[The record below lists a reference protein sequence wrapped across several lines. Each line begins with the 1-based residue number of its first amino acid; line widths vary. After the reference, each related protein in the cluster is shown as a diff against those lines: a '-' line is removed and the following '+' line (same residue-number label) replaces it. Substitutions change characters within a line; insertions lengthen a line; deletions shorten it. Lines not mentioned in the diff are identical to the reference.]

1 MKKVIILLGIIL
13 LGYAFNEF
21 SPFEKKLIT
30 NFTARIRELQQE
42 KVYLHTDKSVYTVG
56 DKLWFRAYQVH
67 AAATFPMV
75 FSHYIYVD
83 LIDRRD
89 SVIQRV
95 KVVGRD
101 SCFFGQIEIPKD
113 LQQGDYSLRAFTYY
127 MQNVGEDYFFKKKIR
142 VINPKDSR
150 VWTDVTYTKNRE
162 NNYTAT
168 IRLSDGQGEPYSQ
181 TSVTYIA
188 GVKKD
193 QYSVKPARTDK
204 DGKFEVKIDTTMK
217 TIEVEF
223 RDGQPFPFKRYIYI
237 PSQLKDF
244 DVQFFPEGG
253 NLLSGNFQQVAFKA
267 IGADG
272 RAVEAT
278 GEVYQDS
285 VVIATVRT
293 QHDGM
298 GKFRLP
304 VNPGKKFYAVMKT
317 EDGVEK
323 RFELPDVSETG
334 WGLSIS
340 RKDSILSYR
349 VIKGGNATL
358 PEELYTVIH
367 CRGIVVGMNRVNGL
381 QRGSVNLN
389 ILPEGISHIVLLD
402 AVGNVYSQRLFF
414 VKRNQRPELKITTN
428 KPTYVARELVEME
441 IDFEEAYKGL
451 LDGSFSIS
459 VTDDQK
465 VVQDSLED
473 NILSNLLLTSDL
485 KGYIDNPA
493 YYFNDT
499 TLEVENNLDLV
510 MMTHGWTRFDVS
522 KLAKGEF
529 DDLKYPLEVGQV
541 ISGKVNNFWG
551 KKSKG
556 ANIILLSNY
565 GLYRMAETD
574 EKGNFL
580 IDGLAFHDST
590 SFLVQAVNAKGRRG
604 VTVSVDQDEFLSP
617 RYTLPNTLEAK
628 KKEDD
633 FYKKFGQDYYYE
645 NGEKVYVLDE
655 VLVSRKKQKK
665 SYSFY
670 DNLARYQLDSVQ
682 IAEYSMMPIELIIQ
696 QLPGVTFEKDDE
708 GNDCFKHFGR
718 TLYVLVNDFEESMD
732 QIRLIPSGALRN
744 ISMLDQM
751 QGKIFF
757 GDRGA
762 NGVLIISVEP
772 GWRPKDLGR
781 PNILPFK
788 IMGYQIPDEF
798 YVPKYEIDSVRR
810 DNRYDE
816 RSTIYWKPV
825 VNISKDSPAKLSFY
839 TADTYGKYSV
849 IVEGITS
856 KGVICRK
863 RVPLIL
869 K

>member
-1 MKKVIILLGIIL
+1 MKKVIVLLGIIL

-30 NFTARIRELQQE
+30 NFTAQIRELQQE

-67 AAATFPMV
+67 AAAVFPMV
-75 FSHYIYVD
+75 YSHYIYVD

-95 KVVGRD
+95 KVAERD

-127 MQNVGEDYFFKKKIR
+127 MQNGGEDYFFKKKIR

-168 IRLSDGQGEPYSQ
+168 IRLSDGQGEPY
-181 TSVTYIA
+181 
-188 GVKKD
+188 
-193 QYSVKPARTDK
+193 RTDK

-272 RAVEAT
+272 RAVEAS

-285 VVIATVRT
+285 IVIATVHT

-317 EDGVEK
+317 EEGVEK
-323 RFELPDVSETG
+323 RFDLPEVSETG
-334 WGLSIS
+334 WGLSVS
-340 RKDSILSYR
+340 RKVSILSYR
-349 VIKGGNATL
+349 VIKGENAIL
-358 PEELYTVIH
+358 PEELYTVVH
-367 CRGIVVGMNRVNGL
+367 CRGIVVGINRVNGL

-402 AVGNVYSQRLFF
+402 AAGKVYSQRLFF
-414 VKRNQRPELKITTN
+414 VKRNQRPELKITTD
-428 KPTYVARELVEME
+428 KPTYIARELVEME

-499 TLEVENNLDLV
+499 TPEIADNLDLV

-522 KLAKGEF
+522 KLARGEF
-529 DDLKYPLEVGQV
+529 DDLKYPLEIGQV
-541 ISGKVNNFWG
+541 ISGRVNNFWG

-556 ANIILLSNY
+556 ANIVLISNY
-565 GLYRMAETD
+565 GLCRMAETD
-574 EKGNFL
+574 ETGNFL

-590 SFLVQAVNAKGRRG
+590 SFLVQALSAKGRRG
-604 VTVSVDQDEFLSP
+604 VTVNIDQDEFLP
-617 RYTLPNTLEAK
+617 PHYTLPNTLETK

-655 VLVSRKKQKK
+655 VLVSRRKLKK

-670 DNLARYQLDSVQ
+670 DNIANHQLDSAQ
-682 IAEYSMMPIELIIQ
+682 IAENAALDITWIVQ
-696 QLPGVTFEKDDE
+696 QLPGVTFEKDDDGE
-708 GNDCFKHFGR
+708 DCFKQFGR
-718 TLYVLVNDFEESMD
+718 KLYVLVNDFEETMD
-732 QIRLIPSGALRN
+732 QIRLIPTGALRN
-744 ISMLDQM
+744 ISLLDQM

-762 NGVLIISVEP
+762 NGVLIISAEP
-772 GWRPKDLGR
+772 GWTPKDLGR
-781 PNILPFK
+781 PNVLPFK

-816 RSTIYWKPV
+816 RSTIYWQPV
-825 VNISKDSPAKLSFY
+825 VKISKDASAKLSFY

-856 KGVICRK
+856 RGVICRK

>member
-1 MKKVIILLGIIL
+1 
-13 LGYAFNEF
+13 
-21 SPFEKKLIT
+21 
-30 NFTARIRELQQE
+30 
-42 KVYLHTDKSVYTVG
+42 
-56 DKLWFRAYQVH
+56 
-67 AAATFPMV
+67 
-75 FSHYIYVD
+75 
-83 LIDRRD
+83 
-89 SVIQRV
+89 
-95 KVVGRD
+95 
-101 SCFFGQIEIPKD
+101 
-113 LQQGDYSLRAFTYY
+113 
-127 MQNVGEDYFFKKKIR
+127 
-142 VINPKDSR
+142 
-150 VWTDVTYTKNRE
+150 
-162 NNYTAT
+162 
-168 IRLSDGQGEPYSQ
+168 
-181 TSVTYIA
+181 
-188 GVKKD
+188 
-193 QYSVKPARTDK
+193 
-204 DGKFEVKIDTTMK
+204 
-217 TIEVEF
+217 
-223 RDGQPFPFKRYIYI
+223 
-237 PSQLKDF
+237 
-244 DVQFFPEGG
+244 
-253 NLLSGNFQQVAFKA
+253 
-267 IGADG
+267 
-272 RAVEAT
+272 
-278 GEVYQDS
+278 
-285 VVIATVRT
+285 
-293 QHDGM
+293 
-298 GKFRLP
+298 
-304 VNPGKKFYAVMKT
+304 
-317 EDGVEK
+317 
-323 RFELPDVSETG
+323 
-334 WGLSIS
+334 
-340 RKDSILSYR
+340 
-349 VIKGGNATL
+349 
-358 PEELYTVIH
+358 
-367 CRGIVVGMNRVNGL
+367 
-381 QRGSVNLN
+381 
-389 ILPEGISHIVLLD
+389 
-402 AVGNVYSQRLFF
+402 
-414 VKRNQRPELKITTN
+414 
-428 KPTYVARELVEME
+428 ME

-522 KLAKGEF
+522 KLAKGKF
-529 DDLKYPLEVGQV
+529 DNLKYPLEVGQV

-580 IDGLAFHDST
+580 IDGLVFHDST

-617 RYTLPNTLEAK
+617 HYTLPNTLEAK

-633 FYKKFGQDYYYE
+633 FYKKFSQDYYYE
-645 NGEKVYVLDE
+645 NGEKIYVLDE
-655 VLVSRKKQKK
+655 VLVSRRKQKK

-732 QIRLIPSGALRN
+732 QFRLIPSGALRN

-762 NGVLIISVEP
+762 NGVLLISVEP
-772 GWRPKDLGR
+772 GWTPKDLGR
-781 PNILPFK
+781 PNVLPFK

-816 RSTIYWKPV
+816 RSTIYWEPV
-825 VNISKDSPAKLSFY
+825 VKISKDTPAKLSFY

-863 RVPLIL
+863 RIPLIL

>member
-1 MKKVIILLGIIL
+1 M
-13 LGYAFNEF
+13 
-21 SPFEKKLIT
+21 
-30 NFTARIRELQQE
+30 
-42 KVYLHTDKSVYTVG
+42 
-56 DKLWFRAYQVH
+56 
-67 AAATFPMV
+67 
-75 FSHYIYVD
+75 
-83 LIDRRD
+83 
-89 SVIQRV
+89 
-95 KVVGRD
+95 
-101 SCFFGQIEIPKD
+101 
-113 LQQGDYSLRAFTYY
+113 
-127 MQNVGEDYFFKKKIR
+127 
-142 VINPKDSR
+142 
-150 VWTDVTYTKNRE
+150 
-162 NNYTAT
+162 
-168 IRLSDGQGEPYSQ
+168 
-181 TSVTYIA
+181 
-188 GVKKD
+188 
-193 QYSVKPARTDK
+193 
-204 DGKFEVKIDTTMK
+204 
-217 TIEVEF
+217 
-223 RDGQPFPFKRYIYI
+223 
-237 PSQLKDF
+237 
-244 DVQFFPEGG
+244 
-253 NLLSGNFQQVAFKA
+253 
-267 IGADG
+267 
-272 RAVEAT
+272 
-278 GEVYQDS
+278 
-285 VVIATVRT
+285 IATVHT

-317 EDGVEK
+317 EEGVEK
-323 RFELPDVSETG
+323 RFDLPEVSETG
-334 WGLSIS
+334 WGLSVS

-349 VIKGGNATL
+349 VIKGENATL
-358 PEELYTVIH
+358 PEELYTVVH

-402 AVGNVYSQRLFF
+402 SAGNVYSQRLFF
-414 VKRNQRPELKITTN
+414 VKRNRRPELKITTD
-428 KPTYVARELVEME
+428 KPTYIARELVEME
-441 IDFEEAYKGL
+441 IDFEEAYKGV

-499 TLEVENNLDLV
+499 TPEVADHLDLV

-522 KLAKGEF
+522 KLARGEF
-529 DDLKYPLEVGQV
+529 DDLKYPLEIGQV
-541 ISGKVNNFWG
+541 ISGRVNNFWG

-556 ANIILLSNY
+556 ANIVLISNY
-565 GLYRMAETD
+565 GLCRMAETD
-574 EKGNFL
+574 ETGNFL

-590 SFLVQAVNAKGRRG
+590 SFLVQALSAKGRRG
-604 VTVSVDQDEFLSP
+604 VTVNIDQDEFLP
-617 RYTLPNTLEAK
+617 PYYTLPNTLEAK

-655 VLVSRKKQKK
+655 VLVSRRKQKK

-670 DNLARYQLDSVQ
+670 DNIANHQLDSVQ
-682 IAEYSMMPIELIIQ
+682 IAENAALDITWIVQ
-696 QLPGVTFEKDDE
+696 QLPGVTFEKDDDGE
-708 GNDCFKHFGR
+708 DCFKQFGR
-718 TLYVLVNDFEESMD
+718 KLYVLVNDFEETMD
-732 QIRLIPSGALRN
+732 QIRLIPTGALRN
-744 ISMLDQM
+744 ISLLDQM

-762 NGVLIISVEP
+762 NGVLIISAEP
-772 GWRPKDLGR
+772 GWTPKDLGR
-781 PNILPFK
+781 PNVLPFK

-816 RSTIYWKPV
+816 RSTIYWQPV
-825 VNISKDSPAKLSFY
+825 VKISKDASAKLSFY

-856 KGVICRK
+856 RGVICRK

>member
-1 MKKVIILLGIIL
+1 M
-13 LGYAFNEF
+13 
-21 SPFEKKLIT
+21 
-30 NFTARIRELQQE
+30 
-42 KVYLHTDKSVYTVG
+42 
-56 DKLWFRAYQVH
+56 
-67 AAATFPMV
+67 
-75 FSHYIYVD
+75 
-83 LIDRRD
+83 
-89 SVIQRV
+89 
-95 KVVGRD
+95 
-101 SCFFGQIEIPKD
+101 
-113 LQQGDYSLRAFTYY
+113 
-127 MQNVGEDYFFKKKIR
+127 
-142 VINPKDSR
+142 
-150 VWTDVTYTKNRE
+150 
-162 NNYTAT
+162 
-168 IRLSDGQGEPYSQ
+168 
-181 TSVTYIA
+181 
-188 GVKKD
+188 
-193 QYSVKPARTDK
+193 
-204 DGKFEVKIDTTMK
+204 
-217 TIEVEF
+217 
-223 RDGQPFPFKRYIYI
+223 
-237 PSQLKDF
+237 
-244 DVQFFPEGG
+244 
-253 NLLSGNFQQVAFKA
+253 LSGNFQQVAFKA

-272 RAVEAT
+272 RAVEAS
-278 GEVYQDS
+278 GDVYQDS
-285 VVIATVRT
+285 IVIATVHT

-317 EDGVEK
+317 EEGVEK
-323 RFELPDVSETG
+323 RFDLPEVSETG
-334 WGLSIS
+334 WGLSVS

-349 VIKGGNATL
+349 VIKGENAIL
-358 PEELYTVIH
+358 PEELYTVVH

-402 AVGNVYSQRLFF
+402 SAGNVYSQRLFF
-414 VKRNQRPELKITTN
+414 VKRNQRPELKITTD
-428 KPTYVARELVEME
+428 KPTYIARELVEME
-441 IDFEEAYKGL
+441 IDFEEAYKGV

-499 TLEVENNLDLV
+499 TPEIADNLDLV

-522 KLAKGEF
+522 KLARGEF
-529 DDLKYPLEVGQV
+529 DDLKYPLEIGQV
-541 ISGKVNNFWG
+541 ISGRVNNFWG

-556 ANIILLSNY
+556 ANIVLLSNY
-565 GLYRMAETD
+565 GLCRMAETD
-574 EKGNFL
+574 ETGNFL
-580 IDGLAFHDST
+580 IDGLTFHDST
-590 SFLVQAVNAKGRRG
+590 SFLVQALSAKGRRG
-604 VTVSVDQDEFLSP
+604 VTVNIDQDEFLP
-617 RYTLPNTLEAK
+617 PHYTLPNTLEAK

-655 VLVSRKKQKK
+655 VLVSRRKQKK

-670 DNLARYQLDSVQ
+670 DNIANYQLDSAR
-682 IAEYSMMPIELIIQ
+682 IAENSALDITWIVQ
-696 QLPGVTFEKDDE
+696 QLPGVTFEKDDDGE
-708 GNDCFKHFGR
+708 DCFKQFGR
-718 TLYVLVNDFEESMD
+718 KLYVLVNDFEETMD
-732 QIRLIPSGALRN
+732 QIRLIPVGALRN
-744 ISMLDQM
+744 ISLLDQM

-762 NGVLIISVEP
+762 NGVLIISAEP
-772 GWRPKDLGR
+772 GWTPKDLGR
-781 PNILPFK
+781 PNVLPFK

-798 YVPKYEIDSVRR
+798 YVPKYEIDSVHR

-816 RSTIYWKPV
+816 RSTIYWQPV
-825 VNISKDSPAKLSFY
+825 VKISKDAPAKLSFY

-856 KGVICRK
+856 RGVICRK

>member
-1 MKKVIILLGIIL
+1 M
-13 LGYAFNEF
+13 
-21 SPFEKKLIT
+21 
-30 NFTARIRELQQE
+30 
-42 KVYLHTDKSVYTVG
+42 
-56 DKLWFRAYQVH
+56 
-67 AAATFPMV
+67 
-75 FSHYIYVD
+75 
-83 LIDRRD
+83 
-89 SVIQRV
+89 
-95 KVVGRD
+95 
-101 SCFFGQIEIPKD
+101 
-113 LQQGDYSLRAFTYY
+113 
-127 MQNVGEDYFFKKKIR
+127 
-142 VINPKDSR
+142 
-150 VWTDVTYTKNRE
+150 
-162 NNYTAT
+162 
-168 IRLSDGQGEPYSQ
+168 
-181 TSVTYIA
+181 
-188 GVKKD
+188 
-193 QYSVKPARTDK
+193 
-204 DGKFEVKIDTTMK
+204 
-217 TIEVEF
+217 
-223 RDGQPFPFKRYIYI
+223 
-237 PSQLKDF
+237 
-244 DVQFFPEGG
+244 
-253 NLLSGNFQQVAFKA
+253 LSGNFQQVAFKA

-272 RAVEAT
+272 RAVEAS

-285 VVIATVRT
+285 IVIATVHT

-317 EDGVEK
+317 EEGVEK
-323 RFELPDVSETG
+323 RFDLPEVSETG
-334 WGLSIS
+334 WGLSVS

-349 VIKGGNATL
+349 VIKGENAIL
-358 PEELYTVIH
+358 PEELYTVVH
-367 CRGIVVGMNRVNGL
+367 CRGIVVGINRVNGL

-402 AVGNVYSQRLFF
+402 AAGKVYSQRLFF
-414 VKRNQRPELKITTN
+414 VKRNQRPELKITTD
-428 KPTYVARELVEME
+428 KPTYIARELVEME

-499 TLEVENNLDLV
+499 TPEIADNLDLV

-522 KLAKGEF
+522 KLARGEF
-529 DDLKYPLEVGQV
+529 DDLKYPLEIGQV
-541 ISGKVNNFWG
+541 ISGRVNNFWG

-556 ANIILLSNY
+556 A
-565 GLYRMAETD
+565 
-574 EKGNFL
+574 NFL

-590 SFLVQAVNAKGRRG
+590 SFLVQALSAKGRRG
-604 VTVSVDQDEFLSP
+604 VTVNIDQDEFLP
-617 RYTLPNTLEAK
+617 PHYTLPNTLEAK

-655 VLVSRKKQKK
+655 VLVSRRKQKK

-670 DNLARYQLDSVQ
+670 DNIANHQLDSAQ
-682 IAEYSMMPIELIIQ
+682 IAENAALDITWIVQ
-696 QLPGVTFEKDDE
+696 QLPGVTFEKDDDGE
-708 GNDCFKHFGR
+708 DCFKQFGR
-718 TLYVLVNDFEESMD
+718 KLYVLVNDFEETMD
-732 QIRLIPSGALRN
+732 QIRLIPTGALRN
-744 ISMLDQM
+744 ISLLDQM

-762 NGVLIISVEP
+762 IGVLIISAEP
-772 GWRPKDLGR
+772 GWTPKDLGR
-781 PNILPFK
+781 PNVLPFK

-816 RSTIYWKPV
+816 RSTIYWQPV
-825 VNISKDSPAKLSFY
+825 VKISKDAPAKLSFY

-856 KGVICRK
+856 RGVICRK

>member
-1 MKKVIILLGIIL
+1 MKKVIVLLGIIL

-30 NFTARIRELQQE
+30 NFTAQIRELQQE

-67 AAATFPMV
+67 AAAVFPMV
-75 FSHYIYVD
+75 YSHYIYVD

-95 KVVGRD
+95 KVAERD

-113 LQQGDYSLRAFTYY
+113 LQQGDYALRAFTYY
-127 MQNVGEDYFFKKKIR
+127 MQNGGEDYFFKKKIR

-162 NNYTAT
+162 NSYTAT
-168 IRLSDGQGEPYSQ
+168 IRLSDGQGEPYSR

-204 DGKFEVKIDTTMK
+204 DGKFEVRIDTTMK

-272 RAVEAT
+272 RAVEAS

-285 VVIATVRT
+285 IVIATVHT

-317 EDGVEK
+317 EEGVEK
-323 RFELPDVSETG
+323 RFDLPEVSETG
-334 WGLSIS
+334 WGLSVS

-349 VIKGGNATL
+349 VIKGENAIL
-358 PEELYTVIH
+358 PEELYTVVH
-367 CRGIVVGMNRVNGL
+367 CRGIVVGINRVNGL

-402 AVGNVYSQRLFF
+402 AAGKVYSQRLFF
-414 VKRNQRPELKITTN
+414 VKRNQRPELKITTD
-428 KPTYVARELVEME
+428 KPTYIARELVEME

-473 NILSNLLLTSDL
+473 NILS
-485 KGYIDNPA
+485 
-493 YYFNDT
+493 
-499 TLEVENNLDLV
+499 
-510 MMTHGWTRFDVS
+510 
-522 KLAKGEF
+522 
-529 DDLKYPLEVGQV
+529 
-541 ISGKVNNFWG
+541 
-551 KKSKG
+551 
-556 ANIILLSNY
+556 
-565 GLYRMAETD
+565 
-574 EKGNFL
+574 
-580 IDGLAFHDST
+580 
-590 SFLVQAVNAKGRRG
+590 
-604 VTVSVDQDEFLSP
+604 
-617 RYTLPNTLEAK
+617 
-628 KKEDD
+628 
-633 FYKKFGQDYYYE
+633 
-645 NGEKVYVLDE
+645 
-655 VLVSRKKQKK
+655 
-665 SYSFY
+665 
-670 DNLARYQLDSVQ
+670 
-682 IAEYSMMPIELIIQ
+682 
-696 QLPGVTFEKDDE
+696 
-708 GNDCFKHFGR
+708 
-718 TLYVLVNDFEESMD
+718 
-732 QIRLIPSGALRN
+732 
-744 ISMLDQM
+744 
-751 QGKIFF
+751 
-757 GDRGA
+757 
-762 NGVLIISVEP
+762 
-772 GWRPKDLGR
+772 
-781 PNILPFK
+781 
-788 IMGYQIPDEF
+788 
-798 YVPKYEIDSVRR
+798 
-810 DNRYDE
+810 
-816 RSTIYWKPV
+816 IY
-825 VNISKDSPAKLSFY
+825 
-839 TADTYGKYSV
+839 
-849 IVEGITS
+849 
-856 KGVICRK
+856 C
-863 RVPLIL
+863 
-869 K
+869 